1 MRVIMMLFL
10 ALLSGAA
17 RAEDPPSAAETGR
30 FAMTPAPNG
39 FLRLDK
45 ETGAVAHCAVE
56 DGLSVCRAAADER
69 AALEAEIARLSR
81 ENAELRAKLGGV
93 EAPKK
98 PLPGEQELER
108 ALSFTE
114 KFVRRMMKLF
124 REETPEGERL

>member
-1 MRVIMMLFL
+1 MRATLSLLVLL
-10 ALLSGAA
+10 AGAA
-17 RAEDPPSAAETGR
+17 HAEDAPADGR
-30 FAMTPAPNG
+30 YSMTPAENG

-45 ETGAVAHCAVE
+45 DTGAVAHCATENGV
-56 DGLSVCRAAADER
+56 SVCRAAADER
-69 AALEAEIARLSR
+69 AALMAEIDRLSK
-81 ENAELRAKLGGV
+81 ENAELRAKLAGA

-114 KFVRRMMKLF
+114 KFVRRMMRLF